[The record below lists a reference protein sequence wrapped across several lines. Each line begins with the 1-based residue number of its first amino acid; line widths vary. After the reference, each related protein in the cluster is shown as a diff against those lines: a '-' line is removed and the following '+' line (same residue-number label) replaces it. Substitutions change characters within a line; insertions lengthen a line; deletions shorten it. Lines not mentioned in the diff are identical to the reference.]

1 MCNETPRGQ
10 QSCLAS
16 RPKITTAA
24 PAPKS
29 CAFRYLAAS
38 CNLPEQD
45 LASPGGVAPHHR
57 ATFNNRKG
65 FFMASNRFPLI
76 VTRDTRAWQFQVWAS
91 FGVAVFLC
99 ATGLAYL
106 PGQALDRAFMVMG
119 YVFCLSTVFVLSKAV
134 RDGHQAA
141 LAGVPETPMW
151 RLVVWGGFAVAMGL
165 TGWGL
170 LRMEIND
177 TYRAYLGVS
186 WLYLVT
192 SAFTLAK
199 TLRDRHE
206 ADLSEA
212 RVRGE
217 MAGRQQVLNER
228 AAAAE

>member
-1 MCNETPRGQ
+1 
-10 QSCLAS
+10 
-16 RPKITTAA
+16 
-24 PAPKS
+24 
-29 CAFRYLAAS
+29 
-38 CNLPEQD
+38 
-45 LASPGGVAPHHR
+45 
-57 ATFNNRKG
+57 
-65 FFMASNRFPLI
+65 MASNRPPLI
-76 VTRDTRAWQFQVWAS
+76 GMRDTRAWQVQVWAS

-134 RDGHQAA
+134 RDSHQAT

-206 ADLSEA
+206 ADLAEA
-212 RVRGE
+212 HV
-217 MAGRQQVLNER
+217 MGRQQALAER
-228 AAAAE
+228 VAATAQPAA